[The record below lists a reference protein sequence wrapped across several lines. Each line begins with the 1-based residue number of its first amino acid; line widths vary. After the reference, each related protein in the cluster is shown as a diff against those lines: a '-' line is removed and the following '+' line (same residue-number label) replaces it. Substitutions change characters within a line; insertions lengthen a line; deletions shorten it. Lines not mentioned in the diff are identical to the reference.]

1 MSTIVQSEPG
11 SFEEAIKHQVWKD
24 AMHEEYEAIMKN
36 DVWDVVP
43 RPKDKSVVTAKWLY
57 KIKHGSDGSAEK
69 FKARFVARGF
79 SQKEGIDYDDIFA
92 PVARYTTIRS
102 IIALAATQGWSLHQM
117 DVKTA
122 FLHGAIKE
130 EVYVEQPLGF
140 EVQDRDTY
148 VCRLKKALY
157 GLKQAPRAWY
167 ERMDSYLMK
176 LGFTR
181 SNADP
186 NLYFKVVEGKPL
198 ILVLYVDDLFLTGDD
213 PLIHQCKRE
222 LAAEFEMKDLGLMHY
237 FLGLEVWQRPG
248 EIFLSQGKYI
258 VKLLER
264 FGMVD
269 CKSVSTPMELNFK
282 KLSGS
287 AAGPILANPT
297 EYRQLI
303 GALMFLVNTRPD
315 ICFAVNTL
323 SQQMVEPHHFHWVG
337 AKNLLRYLRGT
348 INHGLRYT
356 AGSVILRG
364 YTDADWAGSVVD
376 RKSTSGCC
384 FNLGSASISWMSRKQ
399 KSVALS
405 TAEAE
410 YIAASMA
417 CCEAVWLRKLFSE
430 LFQHVLDT
438 TVILCDNQSGIRMT
452 ENPVFHDRS
461 KHIDIR
467 YHFIRDMVQRG
478 AVRLDHI
485 GTDEQV
491 ADILTKPLGKVK
503 FLTFRESL
511 GVVERPYDVGPV
523 GR

>member
-1 MSTIVQSEPG
+1 MN
-11 SFEEAIKHQVWKD
+11 EEC
-24 AMHEEYEAIMKN
+24 ESIMKN

-57 KIKHGSDGSAEK
+57 KIKHGPDGSAEK

-222 LAAEFEMKDLGLMHY
+222 LAAEFEFKDLGLMHY

-376 RKSTSGCC
+376 RKSTSWKC
-384 FNLGSASISWMSRKQ
+384 A
-399 KSVALS
+399 
-405 TAEAE
+405 
-410 YIAASMA
+410 
-417 CCEAVWLRKLFSE
+417 
-430 LFQHVLDT
+430 
-438 TVILCDNQSGIRMT
+438 
-452 ENPVFHDRS
+452 
-461 KHIDIR
+461 R
-467 YHFIRDMVQRG
+467 YHCDT
-478 AVRLDHI
+478 L
-485 GTDEQV
+485 
-491 ADILTKPLGKVK
+491 
-503 FLTFRESL
+503 
-511 GVVERPYDVGPV
+511 
-523 GR
+523 